1 MESTVENKFDFKE
14 KIDIAWCP
22 GCGDFSI
29 RKALLGA
36 LHELDLPREKVVL
49 VSGIGQAAKMPQYV
63 NTSFFNGLHGRGLPP
78 ATAIKACNPELTV
91 IAVGGDG
98 DMYGEGGNHFL
109 HATRRNPDMT
119 LFVHENMVYGLTK
132 GQAAPTTREGMA
144 TPVQVRGV
152 FEKPLNPIA
161 LAISLDVT
169 FVARVFCGDI
179 SHTKEIMKQAIC
191 HKGFALVD
199 IFQPCVSFNKIN
211 TFKWFKESTYTLPS
225 DYDPSDRAAAFKKA
239 LEEEPFPLGII
250 YKSNHRK
257 TFEENLDV
265 YSDDKRPMYKRTF
278 DPELI
283 RKEIDAK
290 V

>member
-1 MESTVENKFDFKE
+1 MENIFDFGK

-29 RKALLGA
+29 RKSLLAALT
-36 LHELDLPREKVVL
+36 ELNLNKENVVL
-49 VSGIGQAAKMPQYV
+49 VSGIGQAAKMPQYI

-109 HATRRNPDMT
+109 HATRRNPDIT

-132 GQAAPTTREGMA
+132 GQAAPTTRPGMV
-144 TPVQVRGV
+144 TPVQVSGV
-152 FEKPLNPIA
+152 FEKQLNPIA

-179 SHTKEIMKQAIC
+179 EHTKVIMKEAIL

-211 TFKWFKESTYTLPS
+211 TFKWFKDNTFRLPD
-225 DYDPSDRAAAFKKA
+225 DYDPSDRVEAFRKS
-239 LEEEPFPLGII
+239 LEEEPFPLGVI
-250 YKSNHRK
+250 YRSDHRK
-257 TFEENLDV
+257 TFEECLNV
-265 YSDDKRPMYKRTF
+265 YSKDKTSLYKRET
-278 DPELI
+278 DMKKVA
-283 RKEIDAK
+283 KEIYAK
-290 V
+290 I

>member
-1 MESTVENKFDFKE
+1 MVKMMDNNFDFDRP
-14 KIDIAWCP
+14 IDIAWCP

-29 RKALLGA
+29 RKSLLSALS
-36 LHELDLPREKVVL
+36 ELNLQKEKVVL
-49 VSGIGQAAKMPQYV
+49 VSGIGQAAKMPQYI

-109 HATRRNPDMT
+109 HATRRNPDIT

-132 GQAAPTTREGMA
+132 GQAAPTTRIGMV
-144 TPVQVRGV
+144 TPVQVSGV

-179 SHTKEIMKQAIC
+179 EHTKEIMKQAIL

-211 TFKWFKESTYTLPS
+211 TFKWFRENTYRIPD
-225 DYDPSDRAAAFKKA
+225 DYDPSDRVEAFKKS

-250 YKSNHRK
+250 YKSGHRK
-257 TFEENLDV
+257 TFEECIDV
-265 YSDDKRPMYKRTF
+265 YKSDKRPLYMREVDRNKVVS
-278 DPELI
+278 EI
-283 RKEIDAK
+283 RSKM
-290 V
+290 

>member
-1 MESTVENKFDFKE
+1 MENIYDFEN

-29 RKALLGA
+29 RKALLSA
-36 LHELDLPREKVVL
+36 LKELNLAKEKVVL
-49 VSGIGQAAKMPQYV
+49 VSGIGQAAKMPQYI

-109 HATRRNPDMT
+109 HTTRRNPDIT

-132 GQAAPTTREGMA
+132 GQAAPTSRPGME
-144 TPVQVRGV
+144 TPIQVSGV

-161 LAISLDVT
+161 LAVSLDVT
-169 FVARVFCGDI
+169 FVARAFCGDI
-179 SHTKEIMKQAIC
+179 EQTKEIMKKAIL

-199 IFQPCVSFNKIN
+199 IFQNCVSFNKIN
-211 TFKWFKESTYTLPS
+211 TFKWFKDNTYYLPH
-225 DYDPSDRAAAFKKA
+225 DYDPSDRSAAFKKS

-250 YKSNHRK
+250 YKSDHRS
-257 TFEENLDV
+257 TFEENLSV
-265 YSDDKRPMYKRTF
+265 YENDSTPLYKRDVDF
-278 DPELI
+278 KLI
-283 RKEIDAK
+283 VEEINTRI
-290 V
+290 

>member
-1 MESTVENKFDFKE
+1 MENIFDFDK

-29 RKALLGA
+29 RKSLLTALI
-36 LHELDLPREKVVL
+36 ELNLNKEKVVL
-49 VSGIGQAAKMPQYV
+49 VSGIGQAAKMPQYI

-109 HATRRNPDMT
+109 HATRRNPDIT

-132 GQAAPTTREGMA
+132 GQAAPTTRSGMV
-144 TPVQVRGV
+144 TPVQVSGV

-179 SHTKEIMKQAIC
+179 DHTKDIMKKAIL

-211 TFKWFKESTYTLPS
+211 TFKWFRDNTYRLPD
-225 DYDPSDRAAAFKKA
+225 DYDPSDRVEAFRKS

-250 YKSNHRK
+250 YRSEHRK
-257 TFEENLDV
+257 TFEECLDV
-265 YSDDKRPMYKRTF
+265 YSKDKTPLYKREH
-278 DPELI
+278 DM
-283 RKEIDAK
+283 KKVSAEINTK
-290 V
+290 I